1 MSYKLEIPED
11 YAKRLIKFLKKHK
24 DITPKYVK
32 VIRLLEADPFH
43 PSLRLHKLSGK
54 LNMLHSVSIDMQ
66 YRITIEFYMEDEK
79 IIFVNIGTHDRN
91 QRYKV
96 SKDNKWT
103 FYIVSSNIKPE
114 VFTEFSGKNNDII
127 YDKDSNFIVYCKTWD
142 ELIRKSKLSLSKQ
155 QDELNIQ
162 IKEARKEDLLTQ
174 YLQDVSFQ
182 S

>member
-54 LNMLHSVSIDMQ
+54 LSMLHSVSIDMQ

-79 IIFVNIGTHDRN
+79 IIFVNIGTHDGV
-91 QRYKV
+91 YK
-96 SKDNKWT
+96 
-103 FYIVSSNIKPE
+103 
-114 VFTEFSGKNNDII
+114 
-127 YDKDSNFIVYCKTWD
+127 
-142 ELIRKSKLSLSKQ
+142 
-155 QDELNIQ
+155 
-162 IKEARKEDLLTQ
+162 
-174 YLQDVSFQ
+174 
-182 S
+182 